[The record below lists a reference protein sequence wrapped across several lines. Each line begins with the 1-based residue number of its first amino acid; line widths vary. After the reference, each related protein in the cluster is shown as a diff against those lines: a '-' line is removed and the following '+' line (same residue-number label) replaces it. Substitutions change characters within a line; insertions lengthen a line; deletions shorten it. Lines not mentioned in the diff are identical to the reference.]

1 MHNGLLNRREWIKLE
16 YWACFF
22 LQCTI
27 SFVFAICSAE
37 CHCYHDWLF
46 IYLFIYFIPFFPFFK
61 VSGLELPL
69 PPKKVFGNM
78 DTTFIAERQNGL
90 QNYVNFILA
99 HPVLARHISVKRFLD
114 PLNYSC
120 DFQGTCT
127 QSLCDKWNPLSG
139 LSSIQPWSKHLGTC
153 DKIRRQ
159 DELC

>member
-1 MHNGLLNRREWIKLE
+1 MNIGHVFFCSVPLVLFLRFAVLNVIVTMTD
-16 YWACFF
+16 C
-22 LQCTI
+22 
-27 SFVFAICSAE
+27 
-37 CHCYHDWLF
+37 LF
-46 IYLFIYFIPFFPFFK
+46 IYLFHSFFPFFK

-114 PLNYSC
+114 PVNYSC

-127 QSLCDKWNPLSG
+127 QSLCDK
-139 LSSIQPWSKHLGTC
+139 
-153 DKIRRQ
+153 
-159 DELC
+159 

>member
-1 MHNGLLNRREWIKLE
+1 MNIGHVIFCSVPLVL
-16 YWACFF
+16 F
-22 LQCTI
+22 LRFTVLSVIVTMTDC
-27 SFVFAICSAE
+27 
-37 CHCYHDWLF
+37 LF

-114 PLNYSC
+114 PVNYSC
-120 DFQGTCT
+120 DFQGTAVLVLNHYVISEIHF
-127 QSLCDKWNPLSG
+127 QVYLSFSNSLIIHKEN
-139 LSSIQPWSKHLGTC
+139 SKE
-153 DKIRRQ
+153 INV
-159 DELC
+159 

>member
-1 MHNGLLNRREWIKLE
+1 MNIGRV
-16 YWACFF
+16 FF
-22 LQCTI
+22 CSVPLVL
-27 SFVFAICSAE
+27 FLRFAVLSVIVTMTDC
-37 CHCYHDWLF
+37 LF

-114 PLNYSC
+114 PVNYSC

-127 QSLCDKWNPLSG
+127 QSLCDK
-139 LSSIQPWSKHLGTC
+139 
-153 DKIRRQ
+153 
-159 DELC
+159 